1 MQNTISVSDWMQAI
15 ESEYLTSFIKD
26 GGSSVKFAIAPDG
39 LRQEFCDA
47 IEKRCRELDYLVVRL
62 DAAEIRFHMPQDIFF
77 GISRQVSWRQLAR
90 RLIVRIAE
98 ETGYRVDSVRPDDMG
113 NIFKAIGD
121 INDVEAQ
128 TVLMEL
134 RPAMENQIFRSRN
147 MGKDF
152 RVAMFQLCLRENT
165 GETGEYAAQPLLD
178 WLTGENTRI
187 SNVKQFQIASGINR
201 NTARYF
207 IESALYWFQFVGH
220 TGTVVLLD
228 GSRVTLA
235 RRPNDGSRY
244 YTKAMTMDHY
254 ELLREFVDGTDHLT
268 GGLIVLV
275 TNEDFLD
282 QSAGLRG
289 FGIYPAL
296 MTRVMDDVRDK
307 NLVNPVAS
315 LVRLA

>member
-1 MQNTISVSDWMQAI
+1 MQNTISVSDWIGTI
-15 ESEYLTSFIKD
+15 ESEYLTTFIKD
-26 GGSSVKFAIAPDG
+26 GGSSVKFAVAPEG
-39 LRQEFCDA
+39 LRAEFCDA
-47 IEKRCRELDYLVVRL
+47 VERRCRELDYAVIRL
-62 DAAEIRFHMPQDIFF
+62 DAAETRFHMPQDIFF
-77 GISRQVSWRQLAR
+77 GIARQVDWRQLAR
-90 RLIVRIAE
+90 RAIIRIAGE
-98 ETGYRVDSVRPDDMG
+98 AGYPVDNVIPGLPG
-113 NIFKAIGD
+113 NIFKAIGE
-121 INDVEAQ
+121 ICGVEAQ
-128 TVLMEL
+128 IVLAEL
-134 RPAMENQIFRSRN
+134 RPEMVKQIFQSRS

-152 RVAMFQLCLRENT
+152 RVAMFQLCLRENA
-165 GETGEYAAQPLLD
+165 GEGKEYAAQPLLD

-187 SNVKQFQIASGINR
+187 SNVRQFQIASGINR

-220 TGTVVLLD
+220 TGTVLLLD
-228 GSRVTLA
+228 GSRVTLS

-254 ELLREFVDGTDHLT
+254 ELLRRFIDGIGQLT
-268 GGLIVLV
+268 GGFIVLM

-282 QSAGLRG
+282 DSLNFRG

-315 LVRLA
+315 LVRLS